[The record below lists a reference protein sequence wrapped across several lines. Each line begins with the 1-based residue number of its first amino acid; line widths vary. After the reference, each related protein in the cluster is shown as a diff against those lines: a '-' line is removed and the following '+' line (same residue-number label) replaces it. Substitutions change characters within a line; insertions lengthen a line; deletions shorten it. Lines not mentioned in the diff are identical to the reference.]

1 MLHGCEHALE
11 GRTDVDTEDIL
22 HQHLVRTLGRQ
33 ASPSSAGPCLETIV
47 LGLDVIGVIAV
58 LVTPFLGMVHHGVLI
73 EMA

>member
-1 MLHGCEHALE
+1 MRRFRSSRSRGS
-11 GRTDVDTEDIL
+11 
-22 HQHLVRTLGRQ
+22 
-33 ASPSSAGPCLETIV
+33 ASIV